1 MKRRTNGKW
10 SKKGSDKFITYI
22 RVSDLT
28 KEDLNVLEKYNLKQV
43 RYVYVGQCGEWR
55 VDYRNDGFVW
65 DIKNRFSGNKD
76 IHLNPDTARTYQNI
90 MKFFREQKGMSSKQ
104 AEDYLFRSKE
114 CFYICRDGLEKQE
127 SKDLEVQIYNQL
139 MVNNIFD
146 KSFILLDNRDKQLEV
161 ERKDECINLKAKNK
175 KVTSDNF
182 KPVSVKMNFEMDI
195 EKYKEFIDN
204 NVIIMEEVHEKGKK
218 ITPCAANTR
227 VIK

>member
-10 SKKGSDKFITYI
+10 SKKGSHKFITYI
-22 RVSDLT
+22 RVADLT

-43 RYVYVGQCGEWR
+43 RYVYVGQCGAWR
-55 VDYRNDGFVW
+55 VDDRNDGFVW

-90 MKFFREQKGMSSKQ
+90 MKFFREQKRMTSKQ

-114 CFYICRDGLEKQE
+114 CFYICKDELEKQE
-127 SKDLEVQIYNQL
+127 SKDLEVKVYNQL
-139 MVNNIFD
+139 MFTNILD

-161 ERKDECINLKAKNK
+161 ENKDDYIKLKAKNK

-182 KPVSVKMNFEMDI
+182 KSVTIKMNFEMDI

-204 NVIIMEEVHEKGKK
+204 HGIIMEEIHEKGKK
-218 ITPCAANTR
+218 NNLSVGRTQ
-227 VIK
+227 VID